1 MSVLVVGL
9 SHKSAPVAT
18 LERAVV
24 GGDDLTKLLRD
35 VSQAGSV
42 AGAFVVSTCN
52 RVEVYAE
59 VDKFHGGVASI
70 SELLARHSGLPL
82 SELTPHL
89 YVHYEDRAVQ
99 HLLAVTCGLE
109 SMVIGES
116 QILGQ
121 VRQSLGFAREQGTL
135 SRILGDLG
143 ALALRTAKRAHTET
157 GIDRAGANVVGVGIR
172 LAAAHLTT
180 PAGPPSAG
188 PPSAGLAGA
197 VAPSAGLAGTVA
209 ASAGSAGA
217 SSAADSANLLRGRS
231 VLVVGAG
238 SLSSLAVTTA
248 ARMGAVRIV
257 VANRTPDRA
266 RRLAA
271 AVSGTT
277 ADLEDLT
284 SALAD
289 ADLVI
294 SCTGA
299 AGLVI
304 SADEIARALLLRSAP
319 ARDRDTAKSAGRP
332 LVLLDLA
339 LPRDV
344 EEAAGRLAGV
354 SLISLATLG
363 KAADSG
369 LGGQIT
375 HRDDVAAVRA
385 IVAEEFEARVS
396 AEHAARVAPTVV
408 ALRAKAAEVVDAE
421 LARLAGRLNTVDAR
435 THSEVARAMRRV
447 VDKLLHSPTVRV
459 KELAGSPGGDSY
471 EDALRVLF
479 DLDPA
484 AIEAV
489 TRADVGLVR
498 PAGQDGP
505 SDVGLVRPARQD
517 GPSDVGL
524 VRSAGRDGPA
534 ADSPDGAGAG
544 R

>member
-1 MSVLVVGL
+1 VSVLVVGL

-24 GGDDLTKLLRD
+24 GGDALTKLLRD

-42 AGAFVVSTCN
+42 AGVFVVSTCN

-59 VDKFHGGVASI
+59 VDKFHGGVTSI
-70 SELLARHSGLPL
+70 SELLARHSGLSL

-99 HLLAVTCGLE
+99 HLLAVACGLE
-109 SMVIGES
+109 SMVAGES

-121 VRQSLGFAREQGTL
+121 VRQSLGVAREQGTL

-157 GIDRAGANVVGVGIR
+157 GIDRAGANVVAVGIR
-172 LAAAHLTT
+172 LAAEHLPGRPETG
-180 PAGPPSAG
+180 PPQAAGREAAGPEAAG
-188 PPSAGLAGA
+188 PEA
-197 VAPSAGLAGTVA
+197 
-209 ASAGSAGA
+209 
-217 SSAADSANLLRGRS
+217 AADGQAGPLRGCT

-238 SLSSLAVTTA
+238 SMSSLAATTA
-248 ARMGAVRIV
+248 ARMGALRIV
-257 VANRTPDRA
+257 VANRTPERA

-271 AVSGTT
+271 KVAGTT
-277 ADLEDLT
+277 AYLDDLS

-299 AGLVI
+299 VGLVI
-304 SADEIARALLLRSAP
+304 TADDVTRALRLRGASSRDSASSGGRAIP
-319 ARDRDTAKSAGRP
+319 ARTGRP

-344 EEAAGRLAGV
+344 EEAAGGLPGV
-354 SLISLATLG
+354 SLVSLATFG
-363 KAADSG
+363 EAGDPG
-369 LGGQIT
+369 LGEQVA
-375 HRDDVAAVRA
+375 HRADVAAVRA
-385 IVAEEFEARVS
+385 IVAEEFDARVS

-421 LARLAGRLNTVDAR
+421 IARLSGRLNTLDAR
-435 THSEVARAMRRV
+435 THGEVARAMRRV
-447 VDKLLHSPTVRV
+447 VDKLLHAPTVRV

-471 EDALRVLF
+471 ENALRVLF

-484 AIEAV
+484 AIDAV
-489 TRADVGLVR
+489 TRADADLVR
-498 PAGQDGP
+498 PAETEGP
-505 SDVGLVRPARQD
+505 VPDS
-517 GPSDVGL
+517 
-524 VRSAGRDGPA
+524 A
-534 ADSPDGAGAG
+534 ADDPAVHSAVHDSAAHDSFGGPEAA

>member
-9 SHKSAPVAT
+9 SYKSAPVAT

-24 GGDDLTKLLRD
+24 GGDALTKLLRD
-35 VSQAGSV
+35 VSQAGNV

-59 VDKFHGGVASI
+59 VDKFHGGVTSI

-99 HLLAVTCGLE
+99 HLLAVACGLE
-109 SMVIGES
+109 SLVVGES

-121 VRQSLGFAREQGTL
+121 VRQSLGLAREQGTL

-143 ALALRTAKRAHTET
+143 ALALRTAKRAHAET
-157 GIDRAGANVVGVGIR
+157 GIDRAGANVVGVGIG
-172 LAAAHLTT
+172 LAAEHL
-180 PAGPPSAG
+180 PAPVDP
-188 PPSAGLAGA
+188 A
-197 VAPSAGLAGTVA
+197 VP
-209 ASAGSAGA
+209 
-217 SSAADSANLLRGRS
+217 LRGRA
-231 VLVVGAG
+231 VLVIGAG
-238 SLSSLAVTTA
+238 SMSSLAANTA
-248 ARMGAVRIV
+248 ARMGAFRMV

-277 ADLEDLT
+277 ADLDDMPGL
-284 SALAD
+284 LAA

-294 SCTGA
+294 SCTGS

-304 SADEIARALLLRSAP
+304 SADDVTRALRLRPGRPGDGNVAERGEAAGGGEP
-319 ARDRDTAKSAGRP
+319 ARRAGHP

-344 EEAAGRLAGV
+344 EEAAGRLPGV
-354 SLISLATLG
+354 SLVSLATFG
-363 KAADSG
+363 EAGDA
-369 LGGQIT
+369 GQVT
-375 HRDDVAAVRA
+375 LRGDVAAVRA
-385 IVAEEFEARVS
+385 IVAEEFDARVS

-421 LARLAGRLNTVDAR
+421 IARLAGRLNTLDAR

-471 EDALRVLF
+471 ENALRVLF

-484 AIEAV
+484 AIDAV

-498 PAGQDGP
+498 PPG
-505 SDVGLVRPARQD
+505 
-517 GPSDVGL
+517 
-524 VRSAGRDGPA
+524 
-534 ADSPDGAGAG
+534 PDGATPQNAALDPPAG
-544 R
+544 PEAAR

>member
-1 MSVLVVGL
+1 VSVLVVGL
-9 SHKSAPVAT
+9 SYKSAPVAT

-24 GGDDLTKLLRD
+24 GGDALTKLLRD
-35 VSQAGSV
+35 VSQAGNV

-59 VDKFHGGVASI
+59 VDKFHGGVTSI
-70 SELLARHSGLPL
+70 SELLARHSGLPP

-99 HLLAVTCGLE
+99 HLLAVACGLE
-109 SMVIGES
+109 SLVVGES

-121 VRQSLGFAREQGTL
+121 VRQSLGLAREQGTL

-143 ALALRTAKRAHTET
+143 ALALRTAKRAHAET
-157 GIDRAGANVVGVGIR
+157 GIDRAGANVVGVGIG
-172 LAAAHLTT
+172 LAAEHL
-180 PAGPPSAG
+180 PAPVDP
-188 PPSAGLAGA
+188 A
-197 VAPSAGLAGTVA
+197 VP
-209 ASAGSAGA
+209 
-217 SSAADSANLLRGRS
+217 LRGRA
-231 VLVVGAG
+231 VLVIGAG
-238 SLSSLAVTTA
+238 SMSSLAANTA
-248 ARMGAVRIV
+248 ARMGAFRMV

-277 ADLEDLT
+277 ADLDDMPGL
-284 SALAD
+284 LAA

-294 SCTGA
+294 SCTGS

-304 SADEIARALLLRSAP
+304 SADDVTRALRLRPGRPGDGNVAERGEAAGGGEP
-319 ARDRDTAKSAGRP
+319 ARRAGHP

-344 EEAAGRLAGV
+344 EEAAGRLPGV
-354 SLISLATLG
+354 SLVSLATFG
-363 KAADSG
+363 EAGDA
-369 LGGQIT
+369 GQVT
-375 HRDDVAAVRA
+375 LRGDVAAVRA
-385 IVAEEFEARVS
+385 IVAEEFDARVS

-421 LARLAGRLNTVDAR
+421 IARLAGRLNTLDAR

-471 EDALRVLF
+471 ENALRVLF

-484 AIEAV
+484 AIDAV

-498 PAGQDGP
+498 PPG
-505 SDVGLVRPARQD
+505 
-517 GPSDVGL
+517 
-524 VRSAGRDGPA
+524 
-534 ADSPDGAGAG
+534 PDGATPQNAALDPPAG
-544 R
+544 PEAAR